1 MHGIVFLS
9 RVYQHVSEFEGN
21 VCDPRVFGY
30 SNLISS
36 VAEDGYSREKDA
48 GSR

>member
-1 MHGIVFLS
+1 MHDIVLLS
-9 RVYQHVSEFEGN
+9 RVYQHETELETN
-21 VCDPRVFGY
+21 VHDPRAFNY
-30 SNLISS
+30 STLTSS